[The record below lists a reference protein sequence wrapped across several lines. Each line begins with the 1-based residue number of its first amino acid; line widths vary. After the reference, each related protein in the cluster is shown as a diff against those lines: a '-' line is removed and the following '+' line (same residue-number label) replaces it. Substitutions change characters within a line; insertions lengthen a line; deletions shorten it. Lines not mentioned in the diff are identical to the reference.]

1 MQELSLE
8 FPFVARY
15 YQAGD
20 INENTTAVWFVLH
33 GYGQLARY
41 FIKKFEILPQ
51 HNICVVAPEGLSR
64 FYVEPVEKRA
74 LTGNNRV
81 GATWMTAE
89 NRHVDIGNY
98 LRYLNTV
105 HRNVMNNKTKTV
117 PVTLLGFSQGAATA
131 TRWAIH
137 NEVRY
142 DRLILWSGIFPPDMD
157 FARAHTVLAT
167 KKLALVYGIMDPYLN
182 DARLDEMTSLSDKLN
197 LHPPISTFEGGHEI
211 DEKTLLKFI

>member
-8 FPFVARY
+8 FPFKARY

-20 INENTTAVWFVLH
+20 INESTTQVWFVLH

-41 FIKKFEILPQ
+41 FIKKFEILPP
-51 HNICVVAPEGLSR
+51 HHLCIIAPEGLSR

-74 LTGNNRV
+74 ITGNNRV

-89 NRHVDIGNY
+89 NRHVDIENY
-98 LRYLNTV
+98 LRYLNAV
-105 HRNVMNNKTKTV
+105 HRSVMTTKAKTL
-117 PVTLLGFSQGAATA
+117 PVTILGFSQGAATA

-142 DRLILWSGIFPPDMD
+142 ERLILWSGIFPPDMD
-157 FARAHTVLAT
+157 FERAHTILAT
-167 KKLALVYGIMDPYLN
+167 KTVALVYGKNDPYIN
-182 DARLDEMTSLSDKLN
+182 DARLAEMTSLSDKLN
-197 LHPPISTFEGGHEI
+197 LHPPIFTFEGGHEI
-211 DEKTLLKFI
+211 DEKTLLNFT